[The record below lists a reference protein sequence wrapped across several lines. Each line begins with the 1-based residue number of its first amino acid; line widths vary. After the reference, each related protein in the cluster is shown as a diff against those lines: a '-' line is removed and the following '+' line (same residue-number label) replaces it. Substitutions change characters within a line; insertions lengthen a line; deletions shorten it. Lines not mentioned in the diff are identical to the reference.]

1 MGSVFDVLKMRY
13 SVIAAALLLIMFSG
27 CTSGSSN
34 SYIVI
39 YKINDDE
46 LTSIYS
52 SLLENHG
59 DYILE
64 LEDKNFI
71 EKAGP
76 INDSTG
82 IAIYNCKSLQEV
94 NSLVFNDPAVKQNLI
109 KPKLF
114 KWDVVTK

>member
-1 MGSVFDVLKMRY
+1 MGSVFDVLKIRY
-13 SVIAAALLLIMFSG
+13 SVIAITLLFIVCSG
-27 CTSGSSN
+27 CRSASSN
-34 SYIVI
+34 SYIVF
-39 YKINDDE
+39 YKINDEE

-64 LEDKNFI
+64 LVDKNYI
-71 EKAGP
+71 KQAGP
-76 INDSTG
+76 INDSVG

-109 KPKLF
+109 KPKIF
-114 KWDVVTK
+114 KWDLVFK